1 MNVKTFK
8 PNYTFLPLHTN
19 PAPFTPMIHS
29 LDSTLIFFLPMDT
42 YKRSPLKPWKK
53 GPTRG
58 KGGPQ
63 NASCQYRG
71 VRQRTWGKWVAEI
84 REPKKRTRL
93 WLGSFATAEEAAM
106 AYDEAARRLYGPEA
120 YLNLPHLQQVP
131 VNNPSNRLHKFKW
144 IPSKNFISMFPSSSP
159 GLLNINAQPSVHVIH
174 QRLQELKQNGIS
186 RPSSSS
192 SEDHRM
198 EKGVEVSSEKP
209 QIDLHEFLQQLGIKK
224 EEKKS
229 GESADDNDNVESST
243 PTDSSMKDY
252 DDFAAFAE
260 NNFNWDAMI
269 DMHGGVESSFQVHD
283 DHTYEEE
290 LAFPTSIW
298 NF

>member
-1 MNVKTFK
+1 M
-8 PNYTFLPLHTN
+8 
-19 PAPFTPMIHS
+19 
-29 LDSTLIFFLPMDT
+29 DS

-106 AYDEAARRLYGPEA
+106 AYDDAARRLYGPEA
-120 YLNLPHLQQVP
+120 YLNLPHLQRIP
-131 VNNPSNRLHKFKW
+131 TTTTTNLSNKSSTHKFKW
-144 IPSKNFISMFPSSSP
+144 IPSNNFVSMFPSSSP

-174 QRLQELKQNGIS
+174 QRLQELKNNGVLKTKTDTQSKNIA
-186 RPSSSS
+186 
-192 SEDHRM
+192 DDVQM
-198 EKGVEVSSEKP
+198 KEKDVVGVSSDKP

-224 EEKKS
+224 DEKKQCEEEAVVNNNDDA
-229 GESADDNDNVESST
+229 ESTST
-243 PTDSSMKDY
+243 AMDSTMKDY
-252 DDFAAFAE
+252 YDELVPFGE
-260 NNFNWDAMI
+260 NSSFNWDAMI
-269 DMHGGVESSFQVHD
+269 EMHGGVDGFHGVEASFQVHD
-283 DHTYEEE
+283 HGYEED
-290 LAFPTSIW
+290 LAFPTIW